1 MTDNEKDKQMKSEA
15 QAAADAAEQDRAEAE
30 ADAEVEAADGVNP
43 LAEALA
49 KAEAK
54 AAENLEGW
62 QRAQAEFANYK
73 KRVARD
79 QEMVLADTRGRVI
92 KRYLEVLDD
101 LERALANRP
110 TEGEGAEW
118 GAGVELIYRKF
129 LTFLESEG
137 VTRLDTLGQ
146 AFDPNLHEAIAQEDS
161 PDHESGTVIEVL
173 QPGYMLGGRVLR
185 PAVVKVAS

>member
-1 MTDNEKDKQMKSEA
+1 MTEKEKDEQMENEAAEQDPVEAEAGAEA
-15 QAAADAAEQDRAEAE
+15 QAADEL
-30 ADAEVEAADGVNP
+30 NP

-49 KAEAK
+49 EAEAQ

-79 QEMVLADTRGRVI
+79 QEMVLANTRGRVI

-101 LERALANRP
+101 MERALANRP
-110 TEGEGAEW
+110 TEGDGAEW

-129 LTFLESEG
+129 LSFLESEG

>member
-1 MTDNEKDKQMKSEA
+1 MTDKEKDKQMDAEA
-15 QAAADAAEQDRAEAE
+15 QAAADAAEQEQAEAE
-30 ADAEVEAADGVNP
+30 ADAEAQAADEVNP
-43 LAEALA
+43 LAAPLA
-49 KAEAK
+49 EAEAK

-110 TEGEGAEW
+110 DEGGGADW
-118 GAGVELIYRKF
+118 AAGVELIYRKF
-129 LTFLESEG
+129 LGFLESEG
-137 VTRLDTLGQ
+137 VTRVDALGQ
-146 AFDPNLHEAIAQEDS
+146 DFDPNLHEAIAQEDN
-161 PDHESGTVIEVL
+161 PDHDSGTVIEVL
-173 QPGYMLGGRVLR
+173 QPGYMLGERVLR
-185 PAVVKVAS
+185 PAVVKVAK